1 MKLKNNRLKSF
12 FKFYV
17 LIRFWLIVL
26 AIQFDILKNDLGK
39 KVFSRMNQ
47 VKFLKDCFPQ
57 ILFGPF
63 LKILSHLYLDHFC
76 DLRLRMLM
84 KGQLGLISSMRVD
97 DRKDIQS
104 VKSAWS
110 VLHTGF
116 KAHIL
121 FLVEG
126 NNKEYFLSPDMY
138 TYVCVSDAQY

>member
-1 MKLKNNRLKSF
+1 
-12 FKFYV
+12 
-17 LIRFWLIVL
+17 
-26 AIQFDILKNDLGK
+26 
-39 KVFSRMNQ
+39 MNQ
-47 VKFLKDCFPQ
+47 VKFLKDCLPQ
-57 ILFGPF
+57 VLFGPF

-76 DLRLRMLM
+76 DFRLRMLM
-84 KGQLGLISSMRVD
+84 KGQLRLISSMRVE

-138 TYVCVSDAQY
+138 TYVCVSSAQDQKGTSPFHINKRFVLFKSIYKTISHMVLEIPLRKRNLG

>member
-1 MKLKNNRLKSF
+1 
-12 FKFYV
+12 
-17 LIRFWLIVL
+17 
-26 AIQFDILKNDLGK
+26 
-39 KVFSRMNQ
+39 MNQ

-138 TYVCVSDAQY
+138 TYVCVSDAQYQKGTSPFHINKRFVLFKTIYKTRSHMVLEIPLRKRNLG

>member
-1 MKLKNNRLKSF
+1 
-12 FKFYV
+12 
-17 LIRFWLIVL
+17 
-26 AIQFDILKNDLGK
+26 
-39 KVFSRMNQ
+39 MNQ
-47 VKFLKDCFPQ
+47 VKFLKDCLPQ
-57 ILFGPF
+57 VLFGPF

-76 DLRLRMLM
+76 DFRLRMLM
-84 KGQLGLISSMRVD
+84 KGQLRLISSMRVE

-121 FLVEG
+121 FLLEG

-138 TYVCVSDAQY
+138 TYVCLSSAQDQKGTSPFHINKRFVLFKSIYKTISHMVLEIPLRKRNLG